1 MSTKIAVIA
10 DVHGNSAALLAVLN
24 EIDKNPEIN
33 HIYCIGDMVGIGYET
48 NEVLEILFSR
58 NDISFVMGNH
68 EEEII
73 AILEGKE
80 SVSQGGEKIHHEWLA
95 DRLDKKF
102 IPHIIALPKELIVE
116 YEDKKLLFTHYHLD
130 SEKQF
135 MAIDTEPSAKKLHDI
150 YRDSPSSLICFGH
163 HHPIHYF
170 SAEGRIYV
178 NPGSLGCYDKPFA
191 RYATISITT
200 DDLEVKL
207 EEVPYNNQDFL
218 AGYERLAVPEKD
230 FILNIFHGNQHLTRR
245 KNL

>member
-1 MSTKIAVIA
+1 MSTKIAVIT

-24 EIDKNPEIN
+24 EIDQNPEIN

-95 DRLDKKF
+95 NRLDKKF
-102 IPHIIALPKELIVE
+102 IPYIVALPKELIVE
-116 YEDKKLLFTHYHLD
+116 YEGKKLLFTHYHLD
-130 SEKQF
+130 AEKQF
-135 MAIDTEPSAKKLHDI
+135 IAIDTEPSAKKLHDI
-150 YRDSPSSLICFGH
+150 YRDSPFDLISFGH
-163 HHPIHYF
+163 HHPVHFF
-170 SAEGRIYV
+170 SSESRIYL
-178 NPGSLGCYDKPFA
+178 NPGSLGCHDKPFA
-191 RYATISITT
+191 RYATISIMT
-200 DDLEVKL
+200 DDLKVEL
-207 EEVPYNNQDFL
+207 EEVRYNNQDFL

-230 FILNIFHGNQHLTRR
+230 FILNIFHGNQHLT
-245 KNL
+245 